1 MLEEIQTK
9 FKMIMIIDDNPIDLY
24 ISSRII
30 LKNHF
35 AKKLLQYSSAQL
47 ALDYLKEN
55 QEDHKLLPNI
65 ILIDLHMPIMTGF
78 EFMSIYNQLPTKL
91 RSNCDVYVISSTI
104 DEDDIKKVDANK
116 NIKALQGKPITKDF
130 LESI

>member
-1 MLEEIQTK
+1 M
-9 FKMIMIIDDNPIDLY
+9 
-24 ISSRII
+24 
-30 LKNHF
+30 
-35 AKKLLQYSSAQL
+35 QYSSAQL